1 MSDKND
7 SLSIDELID
16 LSNKIINN
24 IQKKGF
30 ERYDPTDIRSLNT
43 NLKSRFSRCY
53 LKFLLIA
60 ENFFPNNIR
69 KFLKVKKQNYS
80 TAYVHVAEALL
91 CAEICNIK
99 ILNTLTSQ
107 NVCDSGLQIF
117 LKKNYFHGVLWPWK
131 ENRSF
136 CPIQV
141 DRYPS
146 MPLHGLAR
154 YNMLLLKIADHSNRR
169 DYLNISYKSAINTI
183 QNHII
188 NYYSDGRVSIS
199 YEYNSDDCTINVN
212 TEFIQWLCM
221 FPKKLHTSQFTVLI
235 EGILKMV
242 LTEQNIDGSWYY
254 FSKHHHKKWNIK
266 KYTIDCHHTATVLTN
281 LIKIIEYYEFS
292 LEMKNEII
300 LSINKGMNYFL
311 EHIFDM
317 KTGRAILLVN
327 SKRPAGI
334 VQYSEAIFSFCNYCL
349 NDDLDQNIKKK
360 IRNILPKVVFN
371 LCKFI
376 QNDGSVPSEKVLCW
390 MNYDSIRWGN
400 GPALQAIM
408 TYIAFLKYGQNE

>member
-117 LKKNYFHGVLWPWK
+117 
-131 ENRSF
+131 
-136 CPIQV
+136 
-141 DRYPS
+141 
-146 MPLHGLAR
+146 
-154 YNMLLLKIADHSNRR
+154 
-169 DYLNISYKSAINTI
+169 
-183 QNHII
+183 
-188 NYYSDGRVSIS
+188 
-199 YEYNSDDCTINVN
+199 
-212 TEFIQWLCM
+212 
-221 FPKKLHTSQFTVLI
+221 
-235 EGILKMV
+235 
-242 LTEQNIDGSWYY
+242 
-254 FSKHHHKKWNIK
+254 
-266 KYTIDCHHTATVLTN
+266 
-281 LIKIIEYYEFS
+281 
-292 LEMKNEII
+292 
-300 LSINKGMNYFL
+300 
-311 EHIFDM
+311 
-317 KTGRAILLVN
+317 
-327 SKRPAGI
+327 
-334 VQYSEAIFSFCNYCL
+334 
-349 NDDLDQNIKKK
+349 
-360 IRNILPKVVFN
+360 
-371 LCKFI
+371 
-376 QNDGSVPSEKVLCW
+376 
-390 MNYDSIRWGN
+390 
-400 GPALQAIM
+400 
-408 TYIAFLKYGQNE
+408 